1 MQKMSLDARLRPSR
15 ASVVALVVSAVVGVL
30 AAILPA
36 SPALAGTGK
45 WTTSGPKGGS
55 VLAVAINPAGSTVYI
70 GTGSGGVEKATNGG
84 TSRAFRHG
92 GISRRHN
99 SETQALAIPPPP
111 PANT

>member
-70 GTGSGGVEKATNGG
+70 GTGSGGVEKSTNGG
-84 TSRAFRHG
+84 TSWSFSNG
-92 GISRRHN
+92 GISGGNN
-99 SETQALAIPPPP
+99 SETEALAIDPST
-111 PANT
+111 PANM